1 MSDLSDDAKAI
12 CIHYLSR
19 DPETVLRTACKDAV
33 HERFQAALT
42 ELVEAKLLVE
52 LDPPRGYPEGLAYVT
67 APHPGRKVSEA
78 QQIGLRLR
86 QDLPEADWPSCPLF
100 RDEPEEAPAPQAGGN
115 PGYLDWPGKGAA
127 A

>member
-12 CIHYLSR
+12 CIHYLS
-19 DPETVLRTACKDAV
+19 DEAETVLRLASKHGF

-67 APHPGRKVSEA
+67 APYPGRRVSEA
-78 QQIGLRLR
+78 QQVGLRLR
-86 QDLPEADWPSCPLF
+86 QDLPETDWPSCPMF
-100 RDEPEEAPAPQAGGN
+100 RDQPEGAPKSQAGGH